1 MFATILVKVKAK
13 TVAKTLEHVQ
23 VEALVDTLPHTLSD
37 RVAKKILETLTCVE
51 AEPQVKKIVEAEAL
65 VNITAYT
72 FSHWR
77 SRILMKHI
85 YPTRGRASDTSKL
98 TGLLL

>member
-1 MFATILVKVKAK
+1 MATILVKVKAK
-13 TVAKTLEHVQ
+13 TVAKTLQHVE
-23 VEALVDTLPHTLSD
+23 VEGLVDKLPHTLSD
-37 RVAKKILETLTCVE
+37 RVAKKIQDTLTCVE
-51 AEPQVKKIVEAEAL
+51 AEQQVNKIVEAEAL
-65 VNITAYT
+65 FNTTAYT

-85 YPTRGRASDTSKL
+85 YPTRGRASDTRKL

>member
-1 MFATILVKVKAK
+1 MATILVKGKSK
-13 TVAKTLEHVQ
+13 TVAKTLEHVE
-23 VEALVDTLPHTLSD
+23 VEALVDTLHTLLD
-37 RVAKKILETLTCVE
+37 RVAKKILYTLTCVE

-65 VNITAYT
+65 VNTTAYT

-85 YPTRGRASDTSKL
+85 
-98 TGLLL
+98 